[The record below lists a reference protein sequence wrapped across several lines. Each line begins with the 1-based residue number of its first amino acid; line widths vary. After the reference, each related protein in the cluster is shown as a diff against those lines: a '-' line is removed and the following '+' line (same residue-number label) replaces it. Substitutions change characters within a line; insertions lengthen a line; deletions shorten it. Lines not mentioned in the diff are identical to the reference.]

1 MRNAGQPGCNAS
13 FAKTDVAAAPE
24 LAAQLRR
31 EFSDWLRGHF
41 TLDPT
46 KASDVVLA
54 VNEALANAAEFAYV
68 TAQRPGVMHVRA
80 DYDGDAAVLTV
91 TVTDEGAWRTT
102 DPQTKAAPPRPRHS
116 ADSRAHRPGH
126 LRLDSHRHRSV
137 PAVGSDLRNSD
148 RSARRDRRSELREP
162 DHLNE
167 ELVDLPHSTHELV
180 QVNGFGDIGVGVQLV
195 AAQDVFLGRR
205 RR

>member
-1 MRNAGQPGCNAS
+1 MRNAGQPGRNAS
-13 FAKTDVAAAPE
+13 FAKTGVAAAPE

-31 EFSDWLRGHF
+31 EFSDWLRRHF

-68 TAQRPGVMHVRA
+68 TAKRPGVMHVRA

-102 DPQTKAAPPRPRHS
+102 DPQTKGHRRGRGIPLIHALTDRATFDSTPTGTEVCLQWDQIFEIPS
-116 ADSRAHRPGH
+116 ALPAETGAQNCGSR
-126 LRLDSHRHRSV
+126 
-137 PAVGSDLRNSD
+137 
-148 RSARRDRRSELREP
+148 
-162 DHLNE
+162 
-167 ELVDLPHSTHELV
+167 TT
-180 QVNGFGDIGVGVQLV
+180 
-195 AAQDVFLGRR
+195 
-205 RR
+205 